1 MIISLEPA
9 FRRPGT
15 HVSSTTG
22 SAGTPAAEQTSA
34 SALAPLRIRVF
45 RNVWLA
51 NLVSNMGTWMQD
63 VGAGWLMTTL
73 APDPFMVSLVQVSV
87 VLPAFFLTVP
97 AGALADIIDR
107 RFFILMAV
115 SWMVLMA
122 SAITLMT
129 FTGTITPWSLI
140 AFTLGLGMGSAMMMP
155 AFTALIPDLVP
166 RGELVGAVTLN
177 GISQNITRALGP
189 AIAGGIIA
197 LAGTGPVFLLN
208 ALSFFGIFLV
218 MLRYRSEQPRS
229 TLPSERFFGA
239 LRTGFAFARQSP
251 ALQTVIVRSLAFF
264 FMMSG
269 MFAFLP
275 LIVRVEVQAGPQA
288 YGLLLT
294 CMGTGAVCTGLALS
308 TVRARFSS
316 DAIVAA
322 GTIVGAFVLIGLANV
337 RDLWALA
344 GIMFAGGAAWISV
357 VSSLQVTAQLSL
369 PSWVR
374 ARGMAL
380 YIATFMGSMAAGS
393 ATWGRVASAT
403 STTTALTIAVATG
416 AIFGLLAS
424 RWRLN
429 AHVGADHTLTEI
441 VHEPATAAEPR
452 AHEGPVMVNIEYLV
466 DPGEARAFE
475 AAMRDVRRMRLRNGC
490 VAWGLFQDV
499 RDPGR
504 YVEYFID
511 ATWLEHLR
519 RRERVTVEEADF
531 NRVARAYHRGEAPP
545 RVQHFLAR
553 GAPKR
558 RRPWFKRRE
567 AE

>member
-1 MIISLEPA
+1 M
-9 FRRPGT
+9 
-15 HVSSTTG
+15 TG
-22 SAGTPAAEQTSA
+22 SAAAPAAGQTSA
-34 SALAPLRIRVF
+34 SALTPLKIRVF
-45 RNVWLA
+45 RTIWIA
-51 NLVSNMGTWMQD
+51 NLVSNVGTWMQD

-97 AGALADIIDR
+97 AGALADIVDR
-107 RFFILMAV
+107 RFFILLAV
-115 SWMVLMA
+115 SWMALMA
-122 SAITLMT
+122 SAITFMT

-166 RGELVGAVTLN
+166 REQLVGAVTLN

-197 LAGTGPVFLLN
+197 LAGPGPVFLLN
-208 ALSFFGIFLV
+208 ALSFVGIIFV
-218 MLRYRSEQPRS
+218 MLRFRSEQPRS

-239 LRTGFAFARQSP
+239 LRTGFAFVRQSP
-251 ALQTVIVRSLAFF
+251 ELQTVIIRALAFF

-269 MFAFLP
+269 LFAFLP
-275 LIVRVEVQAGPQA
+275 LIVRVDVQAGPQA

-294 CMGTGAVCTGLALS
+294 CMGTGAVCTGLTLPKF
-308 TVRARFSS
+308 RARFSS
-316 DAIVAA
+316 DTIVAT
-322 GTIVGAFVLIGLANV
+322 GTIVGALVLLGLANV
-337 RDLWALA
+337 RNLWPLA

-357 VSSLQVTAQLSL
+357 VSTLQVAAQLSL
-369 PSWVR
+369 PAWVR

-380 YIATFMGSMAAGS
+380 FIATFMGSMAAGS

-416 AIFGLLAS
+416 AVLGLLAS
-424 RWRLN
+424 RWRLT
-429 AHVGADHTLTEI
+429 AHAGADHSLAEI
-441 VHEPATAAEPR
+441 AHAPSAAGEPG
-452 AHEGPVMVNIEYLV
+452 AHEGPVMVNIEYSI
-466 DPGEARAFE
+466 DPDEARAFE
-475 AAMRDVRRMRLRNGC
+475 AAMRDVRRMRLRNGS

-499 RDPGR
+499 REPGR

-511 ATWLEHLR
+511 PTWLEHLR

-531 NRVARAYHRGEAPP
+531 NRVAHAFHRGEGRP
-545 RVQHFLAR
+545 RVQHYLAR
-553 GAPKR
+553 SAPRR
-558 RRPWFKRRE
+558 RRPWFERGNTD
-567 AE
+567 